1 MAFKPDQFKKNTE
14 DQIKKVENCLDYLVE
29 NKHFIR
35 EGNKITVKLLEA
47 AVNSLHVETPLSKEV
62 IKGVKQLY
70 QKAGWVEV
78 RYTPPSK
85 KSIQTQEVGKEEP
98 AAFIFFEEDPLEG
111 RNRV

>member
-1 MAFKPDQFKKNTE
+1 MAFKPNQFKKNTE

-29 NKHFIR
+29 NKHFTK
-35 EGNKITVKLLEA
+35 EGNRIIVKLLEA
-47 AVNSLHVETPLSKEV
+47 AVNSFHVGTPLSKEV
-62 IKGVKQLY
+62 IEGVKSLY
-70 QKAGWVEV
+70 QKAGWAEV

-85 KSIQTQEVGKEEP
+85 KFTQDQEVYGEEP